1 MSMRDA
7 IEAIHEH
14 DIAFVNRTLYLLGEI
29 DDDML
34 AKLAKNLN
42 LLQQRGSTNPINI
55 VLNSG
60 GGCVQSAL
68 SMYDLIQNS
77 ECHITITVMG
87 EAASSAC
94 LVLQAA
100 DLRRAYKR
108 STIMWHGG
116 TDSQPELPTG
126 EYRSAFNHSWVLE
139 KFAYDIV
146 YSRMKQANP
155 KLKPSQYLKK
165 VASGIYLAAE
175 AAVVEGLIDEVIV

>member
-7 IEAIHEH
+7 IDAIHEH
-14 DIAFVNRTLYLLGEI
+14 DIAFSNRTLYLLGDI

-34 AKLAKNLN
+34 AKLSKNLN
-42 LLQQRGSTNPINI
+42 LLQQRGGNNPINI
-55 VLNSG
+55 ILNSG

-77 ECHITITVMG
+77 ECHVTITVMG

-100 DLRRAYKR
+100 DLRKAYKR

-146 YSRMKQANP
+146 YARMKAANP
-155 KLKPSQYLKK
+155 KLKPSQYKNQVTAGMYYCADEAVKK
-165 VASGIYLAAE
+165 
-175 AAVVEGLIDEVIV
+175 GLLDGVI

>member
-14 DIAFVNRTLYLLGEI
+14 DIAFASRTIYLMGDI
-29 DDDML
+29 DEAML
-34 AKLAKNLN
+34 TRLAKNFN
-42 LLQQRGSTNPINI
+42 LLQQRGGNNPINI
-55 VLNSG
+55 MLNSG

-77 ECHITITVMG
+77 ECHVTITVAG

-100 DLRRAYKR
+100 DLRKAYKR

-126 EYRSAFNHSWVLE
+126 EYRAAFNHSWVLE
-139 KFAYDIV
+139 NFAQDIV
-146 YSRMKQANP
+146 YGRMRQVNP
-155 KLKPSQYLKK
+155 KLRPSQYKQQVVAGMYYCADEAVKK
-165 VASGIYLAAE
+165 
-175 AAVVEGLIDEVIV
+175 GLLDEVII

>member
-14 DIAFVNRTLYLLGEI
+14 NISFANRTLYLMGDVGE
-29 DDDML
+29 DML
-34 AKLAKNLN
+34 TNLSKNLT
-42 LLQQRGSTNPINI
+42 LLQLRGPNNPINI
-55 VLNSG
+55 LLNSG

-68 SMYDLIQNS
+68 SMYDLIQSS
-77 ECHITITVMG
+77 ECHVTITVIG
-87 EAASSAC
+87 EASSSAC

-100 DLRRAYKR
+100 DLRKAYKR

-126 EYRSAFNHSWVLE
+126 EYRAAFNHSWVLE

-146 YSRMKQANP
+146 YNRMKAANP

-165 VASGIYLAAE
+165 VTAGIYLAAG
-175 AAVVEGLIDEVIV
+175 AAVVEGLIDEVTE

>member
-1 MSMRDA
+1 MSMRDS
-7 IEAIHEH
+7 IDAIHSH
-14 DIAFVNRTLYLLGEI
+14 NISFVNRTLYLMGAVDE
-29 DDDML
+29 DML
-34 AKLAKNLN
+34 TELAKNLN
-42 LLQQRGSTNPINI
+42 LLQQRGSNNPINI
-55 VLNSG
+55 ILNSG

-68 SMYDLIQNS
+68 SMYDLIQAS
-77 ECHITITVMG
+77 ECHITITVVG

-146 YSRMKQANP
+146 YGRMRQANP

-165 VASGIYLAAE
+165 VAAGIYLAADR
-175 AAVVEGLIDEVIV
+175 AVIEGLIDEVIS

>member
-7 IEAIHEH
+7 IDAIHEH
-14 DIAFVNRTLYLLGEI
+14 NVSFANRTLYLMGDVDE
-29 DDDML
+29 DML
-34 AKLAKNLN
+34 TSLAKNLN
-42 LLQQRGSTNPINI
+42 LLQQRGGNNPINI
-55 VLNSG
+55 ILNSG

-68 SMYDLIQNS
+68 SMYDLIQAS
-77 ECHITITVMG
+77 ECHVTITVVG
-87 EAASSAC
+87 EASSSAC
-94 LVLQAA
+94 LILQAA
-100 DLRRAYKR
+100 DLRKAYKR

-146 YSRMKQANP
+146 YNRMRVANP

-165 VASGIYLAAE
+165 VTSGIYLAAE
-175 AAVVEGLIDEVIV
+175 AAVAEGLLDEVIE